1 MLQFIIQA
9 IHSTKLNGGLVFT
22 ENDKNGQIYAP
33 RTQPNRT
40 GQVDISIKT
49 IKKKNPIHDIVSPH
63 LESIVFLHALINHEN
78 TQ

>member
-9 IHSTKLNGGLVFT
+9 IHSTKLNGGLAFT
-22 ENDKNGQIYAP
+22 ENDENGQIYAP

-49 IKKKNPIHDIVSPH
+49 IKK
-63 LESIVFLHALINHEN
+63 
-78 TQ
+78 TQFMTLCHHTSNQLCFFMR